1 MNTIWGSQGTEDLK
15 VSRPQSNIKFIMVVV
30 GVYQSITQPA
40 FLIVHTIANSI
51 GNVNFSMFVS
61 SYVDGLVL
69 VVHGIPYFEWKTRRQ
84 TEFEFFMKFTIL
96 PVACVPVR
104 DGRNI
109 GEDMIYLWEIR
120 EEGKIKIFAP
130 PQ

>member
-1 MNTIWGSQGTEDLK
+1 
-15 VSRPQSNIKFIMVVV
+15 MVV
-30 GVYQSITQPA
+30 GGFIGALPSLP
-40 FLIVHTIANSI
+40 FLIFDII
-51 GNVNFSMFVS
+51 GNVDFSMFVS

-109 GEDMIYLWEIR
+109 WKDMIYLWEIQ

-130 PQ
+130 LQ

>member
-1 MNTIWGSQGTEDLK
+1 
-15 VSRPQSNIKFIMVVV
+15 MVV
-30 GVYQSITQPA
+30 GGFIGALPSLP
-40 FLIVHTIANSI
+40 FLIFDII
-51 GNVNFSMFVS
+51 GNVDFSMFVS

-84 TEFEFFMKFTIL
+84 TEFESFMKFTIL

-109 GEDMIYLWEIR
+109 WKDMIYLWEIQ

-130 PQ
+130 LQ